1 MLVGGLS
8 WRRAFG
14 CGESRMKQSKPLV
27 DGQRKNQS
35 RGVKHLLG
43 GVAVSALLLS
53 SPANAENLFDALAAA
68 YHSNPGL
75 QAERAG
81 LRATDEQVPQ
91 ALAGWR
97 PSLTASGSY
106 GTVET
111 DTDTAIPGAGGKSN
125 YDPMTGSLVLSQNIF
140 TGGRTLY
147 GARRAESSVLAGREN
162 LRNAEQQTLLSAVTA
177 YMDVV
182 RDIAVVDLRGKNVE
196 VLERQLEASQDRF
209 RVGEITRTD
218 VAQSEA
224 RLSGSQSNL
233 IRAEATLIAS
243 RAAYER
249 VVGTA
254 PGSLDQAP
262 PLPAMP
268 QSEAEAIDLSISS
281 NPALE
286 AARHAERAAA
296 SAVSAAKGGLLPTVS
311 VDASYQ
317 HAEDP
322 SGTVARSTTTQLLGT
337 ITIPLYQSGAQ
348 YSAIREAKHLES
360 QSRLQMADTQRQ
372 VQEAVRNAWEQL
384 RATRAAIASNREQV
398 RANEIALDGVRQEAQ
413 VGSRTT
419 LDVLDAEQEL
429 LDSQVSLV
437 GAERDEY
444 VAGYSLLST
453 VGQLSARD
461 LGLAVDIYDPA
472 ENYDDVKHQL
482 VGWGTNDE

>member
-1 MLVGGLS
+1 MKLSISSKKHKISTGKGGAM
-8 WRRAFG
+8 R
-14 CGESRMKQSKPLV
+14 
-27 DGQRKNQS
+27 
-35 RGVKHLLG
+35 LLG
-43 GVAVSALLLS
+43 GVALSALLVT
-53 SPANAENLFDALAAA
+53 SPAQAESLFDALAAA

-97 PSLTASGSY
+97 PSLSATGSY
-106 GTVET
+106 GTVES
-111 DTDTAIPGAGGKSN
+111 DTDSAVPGVGGKQN
-125 YDPMTGSLVLSQNIF
+125 YDPMTGALSLTQNLF

-147 GARRAESSVLAGREN
+147 GARRAEASVLAGREN

-182 RDIAVVDLRGKNVE
+182 RDMAVVDLRGKNVE
-196 VLERQLEASQDRF
+196 VLQRQLEASQDRF

-224 RLSGSQSNL
+224 RLSGSKANL

-243 RAAYER
+243 RSAYER

-254 PGSLDQAP
+254 PGSLEPAP
-262 PLPAMP
+262 PLPALP
-268 QSEAEAIDLSISS
+268 QSEAEALDLAIAA

-286 AARHAERAAA
+286 AARHAERAAGN
-296 SAVSAAKGGLLPTVS
+296 AVSAAKGGLLPTVS
-311 VDASYQ
+311 VNASYQ

-322 SGTVARSTTTQLLGT
+322 SATVSRSTTTQVLGT
-337 ITIPLYQSGAQ
+337 VTIPLYQSGAQ

-437 GAERDEY
+437 SAERDEY

-453 VGQLSARD
+453 VGQLGARD
-461 LGLAVDIYDPA
+461 LGLAVDVYDPS
-472 ENYDDVKHQL
+472 ENYNDVKHQW

>member
-1 MLVGGLS
+1 MLQFDLS
-8 WRRAFG
+8 GRSMVSTQNGRLKRLFG
-14 CGESRMKQSKPLV
+14 SV
-27 DGQRKNQS
+27 A
-35 RGVKHLLG
+35 LG
-43 GVAVSALLLS
+43 ALLVS
-53 SPANAENLFDALAAA
+53 SPAQAESLFAALAAA
-68 YHSNPGL
+68 YNSNPAL

-97 PSLTASGSY
+97 PSLTATGSY

-111 DTDTAIPGAGGKSN
+111 DTDTSIAAFGGKQN
-125 YDPMTGSLVLSQNIF
+125 YDPMTGSLTLAQNIF

-147 GARRAESSVLAGREN
+147 GARRAEASVLAGREN
-162 LRNAEQQTLLSAVTA
+162 LRNTEQQTLLSAVTA

-182 RDIAVVDLRGKNVE
+182 RDMAVVDLRQKNVE
-196 VLERQLEASQDRF
+196 VLQRQLEASQDRF

-224 RLSGSQSNL
+224 RLSGSESNL

-243 RAAYER
+243 RSAYER

-254 PGSLDQAP
+254 PGSLEPAP

-268 QSEAEAIDLSISS
+268 QSEAEALDLAIAA

-296 SAVSAAKGGLLPTVS
+296 NAVSAAKGGLLPTVS

-322 SGTVARSTTTQLLGT
+322 SATVTRSTTTQILGT
-337 ITIPLYQSGAQ
+337 VTIPLYQSGAQ

-372 VQEAVRNAWEQL
+372 VLEAVRNAWEQL

-453 VGQLSARD
+453 IGQLGARD
-461 LGLAVDIYDPA
+461 LGLAVNVYDPT
-472 ENYDDVKHQL
+472 ENYEDVKHQW